1 MSNSVR
7 GWLASCALLGGLALL
22 GPAQAAMYKW
32 VDDKGVTQYTQYPP
46 PNREAE
52 VMVPP
57 PTPAQDPD
65 GAQLKLED
73 QLKQLDEKQKARAES
88 EAEAAKAKAQADQRK
103 KNCAT
108 ARSNLENL
116 TTGGRKRVM
125 GADGVATYLTEEER
139 QAKIAEAKKHI
150 KESCDKK

>member
-1 MSNSVR
+1 MNNSVR
-7 GWLASCALLGGLALL
+7 GWLAGCALLGGLALL
-22 GPAQAAMYKW
+22 GPVQAAMYKW

-46 PNREAE
+46 PNRESE

-73 QLKQLDEKQKARAES
+73 QLKQLDENQKARAES
-88 EAEAAKAKAQADQRK
+88 EAEAAKTKAAADQRK
-103 KNCAT
+103 KNCEA
-108 ARSNLENL
+108 ARGNLEKL
-116 TTGGRKRVM
+116 TTGGRKRVI
-125 GADGVATYLTEEER
+125 GPDGVATYLTEEDR

-150 KESCDKK
+150 EESCQKK